1 MIVRLQQLLVRCSP
15 LRFPA
20 AINFSQI
27 ARTKIRP
34 TGGAFCFPKSTLFT
48 KGFSS
53 LSTVRRTPPTPQSSA
68 FGSDVVEKENVE
80 DVQVAPPDLQ
90 SPHPSP
96 NDSRNPTDPVVSPT
110 NLLMRTALVG
120 SSVGLL
126 TPVYVA
132 AGVGWI
138 WQTYKPATFVGQAAK
153 FAVGGLLLGAACVN
167 GWTLFTQHLIP
178 FVFNHAEIVL
188 PFAVANAVAASAW
201 YAIGESVF
209 GLQRMSG
216 HSTILNVFHTWIPD
230 RLDSVA
236 QKSGLPLGGPLVGL
250 LTALTCFPMWQPLSQ
265 RLWPQELLNA
275 CDSSVFADIYLHFL
289 PVGLGTG
296 ALVGLGLHFAL
307 APVFT
312 GRIVAVGGLPA
323 ASSLLLIILAL
334 TLSYFYFC
342 RFDYEAWEQRLNADT
357 GELFWAHSATGEK
370 VTSSSERVL
379 NDTLW
384 FLKGVSLFCNVN
396 SSSNRSHFCF
406 VNKRLLA
413 DVLVANAKSSSYTQN
428 ALDALDKSKS
438 LLQLYYGV
446 NLKDLNKLIMKL
458 LRTQHD
464 LRMAPSAELT
474 NSIQLST
481 ELQNELI
488 VKIRALGSNA
498 DAAAAIDCLLSDLPT
513 LESRLVKEAG
523 QDFSKGTVHMLTAM
537 LSTIGDIA
545 KPSESSGKHSIRK
558 LLAFAARA
566 AIAAVVGGGLFIYI
580 VLKAAFL
587 FKGGF

>member
-1 MIVRLQQLLVRCSP
+1 MP
-15 LRFPA
+15 P
-20 AINFSQI
+20 
-27 ARTKIRP
+27 
-34 TGGAFCFPKSTLFT
+34 
-48 KGFSS
+48 SS
-53 LSTVRRTPPTPQSSA
+53 QSSA
-68 FGSDVVEKENVE
+68 FRSDVAEKKNVE
-80 DVQVAPPDLQ
+80 GVQVAPPDLQ

-96 NDSRNPTDPVVSPT
+96 NFSRNPADPVVPPT

-120 SSVGLL
+120 ASVGLL

-230 RLDSVA
+230 RADAVV

-307 APVFT
+307 EPVFT
-312 GRIVAVGGLPA
+312 GRVVAVGGLPA

-342 RFDYEAWEQRLNADT
+342 RFDYGAWEQRLNADT

-370 VTSSSERVL
+370 VTSSERVL

-384 FLKGVSLFCNVN
+384 FLKGVSFFCNVN
-396 SSSNRSHFCF
+396 SSSNRSHYCF

-413 DVLVANAKSSSYTQN
+413 DVLVANAKLSSYTQKN
-428 ALDALDKSKS
+428 LDAFEKSKL

-446 NLKDLNKLIMKL
+446 NLKDLNKLIKQL
-458 LRTQHD
+458 LRNQHD
-464 LRMAPSAELT
+464 LRMALSAADSRLEAELAQ
-474 NSIQLST
+474 SIQRST
-481 ELQNELI
+481 ELQNDLLI
-488 VKIRALGSNA
+488 KIRALGSNA

-523 QDFSKGTVHMLTAM
+523 QDFSKGTGMVHMLTAM
-537 LSTIGDIA
+537 LSSIGGITQ
-545 KPSESSGKHSIRK
+545 PSESSGKHSNLKR
-558 LLAFAARA
+558 LAFAAT
-566 AIAAVVGGGLFIYI
+566 AAVVL
-580 VLKAAFL
+580 
-587 FKGGF
+587 GGFFFYGAVGLARLYF